1 MAQNV
6 PTRRETTIDLLQNN
20 IPTNFAKGLTKTRQ
34 RREAGGLTQE
44 FPGGREYLRPSEAL
58 PRLPLAQ
65 QRPA

>member
-34 RREAGGLTQE
+34 RREAGGLWRE
-44 FPGGREYLRPSEAL
+44 FPGGR
-58 PRLPLAQ
+58 
-65 QRPA
+65 